1 MNVSLTPEL
10 EAMVAEKVKSGLY
23 NSASEVVR
31 EGLRL
36 VREQD
41 QLREIRLNELR
52 AEIQKGIDSLERG
65 EGQRYESAA
74 ELAEKIKSRGRARLE
89 NEVGVR

>member
-52 AEIQKGIDSLERG
+52 AEIQIGIDQADRG
-65 EGQRYESAA
+65 ESKPLDIEALKAEARRRMETTVAA
-74 ELAEKIKSRGRARLE
+74 
-89 NEVGVR
+89 

>member
-52 AEIQKGIDSLERG
+52 AEIQIGIDQADRG
-65 EGQRYESAA
+65 ESKPLDIEALKA
-74 ELAEKIKSRGRARLE
+74 EARRRLE
-89 NEVGVR
+89 TTLAA

>member
-10 EAMVAEKVKSGLY
+10 ERIVNVKVESGQY

-36 VREQD
+36 LQQRDEAYERKLAWLKGEIQIGMDELEAGLDRDGAEVME
-41 QLREIRLNELR
+41 EIR
-52 AEIQKGIDSLERG
+52 
-65 EGQRYESAA
+65 QRVFAV
-74 ELAEKIKSRGRARLE
+74 KKNG
-89 NEVGVR
+89 

>member
-10 EAMVAEKVKSGLY
+10 ERIVDKKVKSGLY

-36 VREQD
+36 LEHRDEMRKVKLEA
-41 QLREIRLNELR
+41 LRN
-52 AEIQKGIDSLERG
+52 EIQIGVEDLEAGRSRDG
-65 EGQRYESAA
+65 GDVMRDF
-74 ELAEKIKSRGRARLE
+74 KSRLIKMKKKNG
-89 NEVGVR
+89 